1 MIYSL
6 NGTLIAGEPGM
17 AVVECGG
24 VGYKCLTTLQ
34 TSASLPKTG
43 QQVFLYTYLNL
54 REDAADLFG
63 FFTREELEAFRMLTG
78 VTGVGPKVALSIL
91 SELRPDRLMLAVA
104 ASDAKALTRCAG
116 VGNKLAQRIVL
127 ELKDKVAKGGLGGLA
142 GLPAQGQQAAAVLA
156 ESSPA
161 SEAVAAL
168 VALGY
173 SQTEAA
179 GAIAPLEQSLP
190 VEELVRQGLKALCS
204 R

>member
-63 FFTREELEAFRMLTG
+63 FFTREELEKIWERFYRR
-78 VTGVGPKVALSIL
+78 
-91 SELRPDRLMLAVA
+91 EEDR
-104 ASDAKALTRCAG
+104 SGRGT
-116 VGNKLAQRIVL
+116 
-127 ELKDKVAKGGLGGLA
+127 GLGLA
-142 GLPAQGQQAAAVLA
+142 ITRQIVELHGGRCRA
-156 ESSPA
+156 ENIPGG
-161 SEAVAAL
+161 VRF
-168 VALGY
+168 
-173 SQTEAA
+173 
-179 GAIAPLEQSLP
+179 PLRVP
-190 VEELVRQGLKALCS
+190 H
-204 R
+204 